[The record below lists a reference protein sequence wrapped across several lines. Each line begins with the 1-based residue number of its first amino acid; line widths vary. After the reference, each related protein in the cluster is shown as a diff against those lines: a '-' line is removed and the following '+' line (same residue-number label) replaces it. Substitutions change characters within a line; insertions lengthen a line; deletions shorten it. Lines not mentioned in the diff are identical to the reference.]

1 VFEDYLQD
9 SYDFLNYAERLAKE
23 ADERSARRYYR
34 AAVFYA
40 SGAME
45 AFVNYIADSFAQA
58 RNIPDHEVAFLNDKL
73 IFFSATKGLM
83 ERVEFHKLDDK
94 IKVLMRRFFPDF
106 DYMSIEWNKFMEF
119 KKLRDSLVH
128 PRQVDDETPLNAYQK
143 AVREGLK
150 AIIEIMNDL
159 SQGLWGKPLR
169 RQLLDL
175 IPD

>member
-9 SYDFLNYAERLAKE
+9 SYDFLSYAERFAKE
-23 ADERSARRYYR
+23 ADERNARRYYR

-58 RNIPDHEVAFLNDKL
+58 RNLSDHEIAFLNDKAIL
-73 IFFSATKGLM
+73 FSATKGIV

-94 IKVLMRRFFPDF
+94 IKVLMHRFSPGFDF
-106 DYMSIEWNKFMEF
+106 MSIEWNKFMEF
-119 KKLRDSLVH
+119 KKVRDSLVH
-128 PRQVDDETPLNAYQK
+128 PRQVDDETPVQTYKK

-150 AIIEIMNDL
+150 AIIEIMNNL